1 MTLEAT
7 FGSPRGEHAINLDG
21 MQTMKLLK
29 FLKGSVVAAATFGLL
44 LPHAAIT
51 NASENVTAN
60 RQTEKVRDL
69 ALGAGGVLRGQVVDQ
84 DGLPAGGATVSVIR
98 DGGTIATVRTD
109 DRGAFAVA
117 GIVGGVYAITS
128 GNATGVVRAWSHQTA
143 PPAASPGV
151 LLVPSDLTVRGKGR
165 LHDWLHN
172 DDHRGLSLGQIGLG
186 GLLVLGLV
194 GVVVAVT
201 LDKVDAS

>member
-1 MTLEAT
+1 
-7 FGSPRGEHAINLDG
+7 
-21 MQTMKLLK
+21 MKLIK
-29 FLKGSVVAAATFGLL
+29 FLRVSVVAAATLGLL
-44 LPHAAIT
+44 LPRATIT
-51 NASENVTAN
+51 NASENLPAQHQSEIVY
-60 RQTEKVRDL
+60 DL
-69 ALGAGGVLRGQVVDQ
+69 ALGAGGVLRGQVVNQ

-98 DGGTIATVRTD
+98 EGGTVALARTD
-109 DRGAFAVA
+109 ARGAFAVA

-128 GNATGVVRAWSHQTA
+128 GKATGVVRAWSHRTA

-165 LHDWLHN
+165 VHDWLHN
-172 DDHRGLSLGQIGLG
+172 DNHRGLSLSQIGLG

-201 LDKVDAS
+201 LDKDDAS